1 MVKEKQMGGDR
12 LIRQRI
18 AECYAELQV
27 ARLLVWRVV
36 SNQSLGEFD
45 DVYSA
50 MSKLY
55 GSELAKRITRLG
67 MEIGGMEALLTRWD
81 GDPLADGWLEAH
93 HRQAPGTTIAAGT
106 TEIMLYLIAY
116 RGLRVH
122 K

>member
-1 MVKEKQMGGDR
+1 
-12 LIRQRI
+12 
-18 AECYAELQV
+18 
-27 ARLLVWRVV
+27 V
-36 SNQSLGEFD
+36 SNQVLGEVN

-50 MSKLY
+50 MSKMY
-55 GSELAKRITRLG
+55 GSELAKRVTRLG

-106 TEIMLYLIAY
+106 TEIMLYLIAC